1 MERVHYTRFEAVFRN
16 ATLVFTSNDQKFR
29 SRLDVYNYVCAKL
42 AKFYAT
48 QIKLGKMTIDEVP
61 AKVRELTRKLLEKEQ
76 EG

>member
-1 MERVHYTRFEAVFRN
+1 MLN
-16 ATLVFTSNDQKFR
+16 
-29 SRLDVYNYVCAKL
+29 KL

-48 QIKLGKMTIDEVP
+48 QIKLSKMTIDEVP

>member
-1 MERVHYTRFEAVFRN
+1 MLN
-16 ATLVFTSNDQKFR
+16 
-29 SRLDVYNYVCAKL
+29 KL

-48 QIKLGKMTIDEVP
+48 QSKLGKMTIDEVP

>member
-1 MERVHYTRFEAVFRN
+1 MLN
-16 ATLVFTSNDQKFR
+16 
-29 SRLDVYNYVCAKL
+29 KL

-48 QIKLGKMTIDEVP
+48 QIKLGKMTNDEVP

>member
-1 MERVHYTRFEAVFRN
+1 MLN
-16 ATLVFTSNDQKFR
+16 
-29 SRLDVYNYVCAKL
+29 KL

-48 QIKLGKMTIDEVP
+48 QIKLCKMTIDEVP

>member
-1 MERVHYTRFEAVFRN
+1 MLN
-16 ATLVFTSNDQKFR
+16 
-29 SRLDVYNYVCAKL
+29 KL
-42 AKFYAT
+42 AKFYAA

>member
-1 MERVHYTRFEAVFRN
+1 MLN
-16 ATLVFTSNDQKFR
+16 
-29 SRLDVYNYVCAKL
+29 KL

-48 QIKLGKMTIDEVP
+48 QIKLDKMTIDEVP

>member
-1 MERVHYTRFEAVFRN
+1 MLN
-16 ATLVFTSNDQKFR
+16 
-29 SRLDVYNYVCAKL
+29 KL

-48 QIKLGKMTIDEVP
+48 LIKLGKMTIDEVP

>member
-1 MERVHYTRFEAVFRN
+1 MLN
-16 ATLVFTSNDQKFR
+16 
-29 SRLDVYNYVCAKL
+29 KL

-48 QIKLGKMTIDEVP
+48 QIKLGKMAIDEVP

>member
-1 MERVHYTRFEAVFRN
+1 MLN
-16 ATLVFTSNDQKFR
+16 
-29 SRLDVYNYVCAKL
+29 KL

-48 QIKLGKMTIDEVP
+48 QIKLGKMIIDEVP

>member
-1 MERVHYTRFEAVFRN
+1 MLN
-16 ATLVFTSNDQKFR
+16 
-29 SRLDVYNYVCAKL
+29 KL

-61 AKVRELTRKLLEKEQ
+61 AKVRELTRKLLEKKQ

>member
-1 MERVHYTRFEAVFRN
+1 MLN
-16 ATLVFTSNDQKFR
+16 
-29 SRLDVYNYVCAKL
+29 KL

-48 QIKLGKMTIDEVP
+48 QIKLVKMTIDEVP